1 MPARNLLKLAQLSYF
16 SAPASDR
23 PIYRAI
29 RRHEVRTILE
39 IGIGRCQRAERMI
52 EVAKLV
58 SPMKKIHYAG
68 IDPFDAR
75 VLADG
80 PGVSLKLGH
89 RLLRPTGARI
99 HLIPGDP
106 LTALA
111 RTANEL
117 GKIDLVVISACLN
130 QRDLDGAWFYL
141 PRLLHAATQAFL
153 EKTLPGGR
161 MALKAVPLEEIHAK
175 AGNFRQR
182 RAA

>member
-1 MPARNLLKLAQLSYF
+1 MPARNRLKLAHLSYF

-23 PIYRAI
+23 PIYRTI
-29 RRHEVRTILE
+29 RRHKVRTILE
-39 IGIGRCQRAERMI
+39 IGIGRCQRAARMI

-58 SPMKKIHYAG
+58 SPSQRIHYAG

-75 VLADG
+75 VSADG

-117 GKIDLVVISACLN
+117 GKIDLLVISACLN
-130 QRDLDGAWFYL
+130 KRDLDGAWFYL
-141 PRLLHAATQAFL
+141 PRLLHAATQTFL
-153 EKTLPGGR
+153 EEALPGGR
-161 MALKAVPLEEIHAK
+161 MSPRTVELDEINAR
-175 AGNFRQR
+175 AGTYSQR